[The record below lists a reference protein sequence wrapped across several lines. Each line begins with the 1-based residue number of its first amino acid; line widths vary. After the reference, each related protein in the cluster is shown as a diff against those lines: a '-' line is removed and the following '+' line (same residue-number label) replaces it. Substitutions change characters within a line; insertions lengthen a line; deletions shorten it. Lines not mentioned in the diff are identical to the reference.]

1 MRDQL
6 SGLAGIII
14 TLLLVSS
21 AAQAVAPFGDPLDSD
36 DLQGRAEAIVS
47 GSAYTGERESFL
59 TNNPVTRFIDDV
71 MQRIRDWLSP
81 SGEVRTGTPRT
92 QVDPGRP
99 SYGWLLLA
107 AMLVLAVAVAAVIA
121 KRRLRAETDQQRAID
136 VERRGD
142 ADELEDL
149 ASTAEAAGRFE
160 EALRLRFR
168 AGLMRLDD
176 LEVIAY
182 DPALATG
189 AVRNAVHM
197 GEFDAVAS
205 QFERVAY
212 SDYAPQRT
220 DVTSHRQGW
229 QTVLGGLEGE
239 DAADG

>member
-1 MRDQL
+1 MTGHL
-6 SGLAGIII
+6 SGLAGIIL

-21 AAQAVAPFGDPLDSD
+21 AAQAMAPFDDPLDSD
-36 DLQGRAEAIVS
+36 DLQARAEAIVS

-59 TNNPVTRFIDDV
+59 TDNPVTRFIDDV

-81 SGEVRTGTPRT
+81 SGEVGTGTPRT
-92 QVDPGRP
+92 EVDPGRP

-107 AMLVLAVAVAAVIA
+107 ALLVLAVAVAAVIA

-136 VERRGD
+136 VEHRGD
-142 ADELEDL
+142 AGELEDL
-149 ASTAEAAGRFE
+149 AKAAEGAGRFE

-189 AVRNAVHM
+189 AVRSAVHM

-229 QTVLGGLEGE
+229 QTVLGELGGE